1 MACQSAPDCSWI
13 YGVENSRAHAR
24 QVFDHVIEYLRT
36 VRFSDAELPLPRSR
50 ADLALLL
57 REANFY
63 GLPGLSVKARSAA
76 DTGSADSLPAAR
88 T

>member
-1 MACQSAPDCSWI
+1 MQLPWDPLIIGCMTW
-13 YGVENSRAHAR
+13 RAKANAANVSVLVIDPCPHGK

-36 VRFSDAELPLPRSR
+36 VRFSDAELPLPRGR

-63 GLPGLSVKARSAA
+63 GLPGLSAKAR
-76 DTGSADSLPAAR
+76 R
-88 T
+88 

>member
-1 MACQSAPDCSWI
+1 LVDLAREAKRSECVRAGDHPCQH
-13 YGVENSRAHAR
+13 GK

-36 VRFSDAELPLPRSR
+36 VRFSDAELPLPRGR

-63 GLPGLSVKARSAA
+63 GLPGLSAKARRDDAC
-76 DTGSADSLPAAR
+76 R
-88 T
+88 E